1 MALFGG
7 GNNTIKG
14 IKVTIGG
21 DTRELSTALKGVTA
35 DSKAT
40 AKELREVNKA
50 LKYDPTNT
58 TLLSQKHKLL
68 GRQISNT
75 KERLD
80 TLRRA
85 QAEFSDEL
93 KGTEE
98 GAKQYRA
105 LEREIAITEGTLREM
120 LVLTAR
126 DLQQTGQKIEA
137 IGKTY
142 TTHISAPLA
151 GAGAAA
157 VKVAAD
163 FESAMSQ
170 VQATMG
176 ITRDSMTMIDGQ
188 SVNTMDA
195 LSGLAKQLGQDT
207 AFSASQCAEAL
218 NYLALAGYDAEEMTK
233 TLPTIL
239 NLAAAGGME
248 LAQSSDMVTDA
259 MSALGMDTA
268 DAEKMVDQMAKTS
281 STTNTSVAQLGEG
294 ILKIGATARQIKGG
308 TAELSTALGIL
319 ANNGIKGAEGGTH
332 LRNVINSLQKSAD
345 AATGAIE
352 GVNVAVY
359 DSDGKMRSLN
369 DILGDLNKSMDGM
382 TDQQK
387 ADIIRNIFKETDLA
401 AVNALLASTGDEW
414 NALQQS
420 IANSNGAAAQMA
432 ETQLDNLHGQLTLL
446 KSALEGLGISIG
458 EILLPTVKEGVE
470 TVQGWVDRFN
480 ALDDSQKNLIVRL
493 GAVAAAIGPAT
504 IAGGKLTSAIGTG
517 VEKYHDMEI
526 AIGKIIGKY
535 EAETLAS
542 GGTVTAMGK
551 AQAVMAGLLNPAG
564 LVVGALG
571 LMALGFTAARD
582 AALNSNEGFQ
592 TVKKTAD
599 EITDSMSDTS
609 KKLQDSFSGYD
620 DNISKIE
627 AQKGVADRLT
637 DSLEELANK
646 SELTA
651 AEQAGMK
658 SAMDQLN
665 AMYPGLNLYI
675 DEATG
680 KLSMGADEIRR
691 YTENASNMALI
702 DAYGKAASEGLQA
715 VVEAEAA
722 LYEAEQKQKEV
733 QAEVT
738 ELQNAANAAQ
748 DAGTQTAI
756 GYKGAQDNIT
766 AGMIETA
773 NALTEAQAR
782 QAEADE
788 AVKQANLTVDE
799 ANAKIQYYTD
809 RQNELSSAIGMT
821 TAATAENVAQQDA
834 ANAQTEATATGIY
847 DVQTAY
853 TSLMTTSSEETT
865 AWIDNANALYT
876 SLSDGISGAMT
887 MFDEFSGGAE
897 MSTEQM
903 LANLQSQIDGVT
915 AWEENINLL
924 MDRGINTDML
934 QALIDAGPSSAN
946 AVATLAN
953 MSADEFARANELW
966 AQKLD
971 IKGFTNTAGTTLQNN
986 MLSSISG
993 ATPEIVEAFNKSG
1006 SDSWAG
1012 FLRGMNA
1019 QKDATDKASR
1029 EMADTA
1035 INGAKNELDEHS
1047 PSRVMQGIGDNAGAG
1062 FVLGITG
1069 KTGDVRNAS
1078 IALAQAAVID
1088 GNQLLHAGNVSGG
1101 YLGYGLADG
1110 IYASTPA
1117 AVAAARYMAE
1127 SVIAETN
1134 YILDINSPSKVF
1146 RQIGQYSGEGYA
1158 EGLIDEIDGVTDAVQ
1173 DVMQSVIDEAGKLS
1187 GDMSINTPSIAMP
1200 NFNNAGQTI
1209 DNRQTTQIGNIDIS
1223 VTAQDGQ
1230 TAQEIADEIETRLA
1244 DRIYAEGAV
1253 WR

>member
-1 MALFGG
+1 M
-7 GNNTIKG
+7 
-14 IKVTIGG
+14 
-21 DTRELSTALKGVTA
+21 
-35 DSKAT
+35 
-40 AKELREVNKA
+40 
-50 LKYDPTNT
+50 
-58 TLLSQKHKLL
+58 
-68 GRQISNT
+68 
-75 KERLD
+75 
-80 TLRRA
+80 
-85 QAEFSDEL
+85 
-93 KGTEE
+93 
-98 GAKQYRA
+98 
-105 LEREIAITEGTLREM
+105 
-120 LVLTAR
+120 
-126 DLQQTGQKIEA
+126 
-137 IGKTY
+137 
-142 TTHISAPLA
+142 A

-163 FESAMSQ
+163 FEKAMSQ

-176 ITRDSMTMIDGQ
+176 ITRDSMSTIDGQ
-188 SVNTMDA
+188 SVNTMNA

-369 DILGDLNKSMDGM
+369 DILGDLNASMDGM

-414 NALQQS
+414 IALQQA
-420 IANSNGAAAQMA
+420 IENSSGAAAQMA

-470 TVQGWVDRFN
+470 AVQGWVDRFN
-480 ALDDSQKNLIVRL
+480 ALGDSQKNLIVRL

-551 AQAVMAGLLNPAG
+551 AQAVMSGLLNPAG

-571 LMALGFTAARD
+571 LMALGFTAAKD

-592 TVKKTAD
+592 SIKKTAD
-599 EITDSMSDTS
+599 EITDSMSNTS
-609 KKLQDSFSGYD
+609 KRLRDAFSGYD

-651 AEQAGMK
+651 AEQAGMS
-658 SAMDQLN
+658 SAIDQLN

-691 YTENASNMALI
+691 YTENAENMALI
-702 DAYGKAASEGLQA
+702 DAYAKAASEGLQA

-738 ELQNAANAAQ
+738 ELQNAANAAR

-799 ANAKIQYYTD
+799 ANAKIEYYTAK
-809 RQNELSSAIGMT
+809 QNELSAAIGMT
-821 TAATAENVAQQDA
+821 TTATAENVAQQDA
-834 ANAQTEATATGIY
+834 ANAQAEATTTGIY

-853 TSLMTTSSEETT
+853 TSLMTTSAEETT

-876 SLSDGISGAMT
+876 SLSDGISGAMHL
-887 MFDEFSGGAE
+887 FDEFSGGAE
-897 MSTEQM
+897 MSTETM

-924 MDRGINTDML
+924 MNRGINTDML

-953 MSADEFARANELW
+953 MSADEFAKANSLW
-966 AQKLD
+966 QEKLD
-971 IKGFTNTAGTTLQNN
+971 IKGFSNEAGKNLQDNLTTT
-986 MLSSISG
+986 ISG
-993 ATPEIVEAFNKSG
+993 VTPEIVEAFQKSG

-1012 FLRGMNA
+1012 FVKGLNE
-1019 QKDATDKASR
+1019 QKDEADKAAKELSDSVIDTSR
-1029 EMADTA
+1029 SEFDS
-1035 INGAKNELDEHS
+1035 HS
-1047 PSRVMQGIGDNAGAG
+1047 PSRVMQGIGGDAVDGL
-1062 FVLGITG
+1062 VLGIVNG
-1069 KTGDVRNAS
+1069 QPQAQNAS
-1078 IALAQAAVID
+1078 T
-1088 GNQLLHAGNVSGG
+1088 QLVHSIIEAVSGDAMSNAG
-1101 YLGYGLADG
+1101 QTAGTYLGYGLADG
-1110 IYASTPA
+1110 IYSSTSA
-1117 AVAAARYMAE
+1117 AVEAARYMADC
-1127 SVIAETN
+1127 VIAETN
-1134 YILDINSPSKVF
+1134 RVLDINSPSKVF

-1173 DVMQSVIDEAGKLS
+1173 DVMQSVISEAGKLS
-1187 GDMSINTPSIAMP
+1187 GDMSINVPQIALP
-1200 NFNNAGQTI
+1200 DYGNAGQTI

-1223 VTAQDGQ
+1223 VMAQDGQ
-1230 TAQEIADEIETRLA
+1230 SAQDIADEIEARLA
-1244 DRIYAEGAV
+1244 ERIIEDNAV